1 MNKKSDLWTFHCQN
15 LPRNRTLRSRLGLGF
30 DTALSKFKVA
40 WGEVGGDPQT
50 AMELG
55 EEQFRLCA
63 ELSFQPGLVAYVAL
77 HCVEAASLAVA
88 NRHEIQ
94 NETEEHRVAF
104 QWKHILLEFWLEKR
118 TEIPF

>member
-1 MNKKSDLWTFHCQN
+1 MDLSLSKFAKEPDSKIPT
-15 LPRNRTLRSRLGLGF
+15 RTRIRYS
-30 DTALSKFKVA
+30 SKFKVA

-55 EEQFRLCA
+55 EEQFKLCA